1 VDEER
6 FASLKELE
14 TRLGYQFNQIE
25 WLDQALTHMSFIHQT
40 NTPVKES
47 NEVLEFLGDAVLN
60 LVVSHILLKTFPEA
74 HEGILSM
81 RRAHLV
87 KRSSLAH
94 LSKEIRLEDHL
105 LLGKSELIDGGK
117 KKSSI
122 LANTY
127 EALIGAIYMDS
138 GFDRTLEVLQHH
150 LGPYLQPEI
159 PPLLFNDYKSLLQ
172 EQAQRTQGRSPKYQV
187 LQEEG
192 PDHDKRFQASVSIG
206 GELKGV
212 GWGKSKKE
220 AEQEAAKNA
229 LEKFETRST
238 KFETSSNVQN
248 SNDPNK

>member
-1 VDEER
+1 MDEER
-6 FASLKELE
+6 FTSLKELE
-14 TRLGYQFNQIE
+14 ARLGYQFDQIE
-25 WLDQALTHMSFIHQT
+25 WLDQALTHKSFIHQT

-60 LVVSHILLKTFPEA
+60 LVVSHLLLKTFPEA

-105 LLGKSELIDGGK
+105 LLGKSELIDGGR

-127 EALIGAIYMDS
+127 EALIGAIYTDS

-150 LGPYLQPEI
+150 LGPYLQAEI

-192 PDHDKRFQASVSIG
+192 PDHDKRFQASVSVG
-206 GELKGV
+206 GEVKGI

-220 AEQEAAKNA
+220 AEQEAAKKA
-229 LEKFETRST
+229 LEELEMSNDKVQ
-238 KFETSSNVQN
+238 SSNET
-248 SNDPNK
+248 